1 MQEEKKWT
9 FSQETLDTYFEA
21 SLMHGITL
29 DKLKEKKEKYDAF
42 IAFTLFYL
50 KRYFNSK
57 RATHENLIRVLDL
70 FLTEVATWIEK
81 ENPEELFDTLFN
93 AGGFAFESGNFFSVL
108 LKVEGRWTKGKA
120 LAYLEEKWIL
130 KEQKRKAIQKAL
142 QEKNRTVNSKKKALN
157 ASHDRKFMRK
167 ALEKAHEAL
176 LAGEVPVGAVLVSK
190 EGKVL
195 AATHNEVV
203 TEHDA
208 TAHAEILAIREASK
222 KLKKERLTGST
233 LYVSLEPC
241 PMCAAAILHAR
252 ISRVVWGA
260 DDLKA
265 GALGGAM
272 DMENLVDLNWSLD
285 RKGGVLKDAC
295 EALLKNFFQSKRT
308 KD

>member
-1 MQEEKKWT
+1 MQEEKMWT

-29 DKLKEKKEKYDAF
+29 AKLREKKDKYDAF
-42 IAFTLFYL
+42 ISFTLFYL
-50 KRYFNSK
+50 KRYFSSK
-57 RATHENLIRVLDL
+57 RPTYEDLIHALDL
-70 FLTEVATWIEK
+70 FLTDVAVWVNDGPEV
-81 ENPEELFDTLFN
+81 LFDTLMNADGLAFN
-93 AGGFAFESGNFFSVL
+93 VGNYYTVF

-130 KEQKRKAIQKAL
+130 KEQKRKAIREAL
-142 QEKNRTVNSKKKALN
+142 QEKNRAINSRKKALN

-167 ALEKAHEAL
+167 ALEKANEAL
-176 LAGEVPVGAVLVSK
+176 LANEVPVGAVLVSK

-260 DDLKA
+260 DDTKA

-272 DMENLVDLNWSLD
+272 DMENLADLNWALD